1 MLENKSRILW
11 ISPYAPYD
19 GVGHAG
25 GKTHNYYLK
34 YFHSSQKFDITL
46 LTLCMNDEAQK
57 LDLSK
62 YKIKNEI
69 GFLDTNKT
77 KKMLRRITSGFSYWN
92 PFDRYGGICQI
103 YERTLMKKLLKNYIK
118 AGYNPNIII
127 MQWTY
132 SLMLLDY
139 LKAIF
144 PTSQYIAIE
153 EDVSYLNFFRQFKQA
168 TNRILKFIW
177 EKKYEHLFNMEISM
191 LKNVDLIV
199 TNNKKDSKL
208 LEKDGID
215 ATKIETATPY
225 FDNYSKVE
233 RCVEGRD
240 ILFYG
245 AMSRPEN
252 YKSAEWFIQK
262 VMPLLKKEKFRFIIA
277 GGNPVETLLK
287 LQNEHIIVTGYVD
300 HMENYFSQCVCFVAP
315 LLIGAGIK
323 VKILEAMSSGIP
335 VLTNEIGIE
344 GINARNGKEYLYCK
358 SPEDYANN
366 ILQSIKEKKLFEDIG
381 INGKK
386 FIEKNYNINYQLDI
400 LIQRILK
407 NEEKKNAETYKR
419 NL

>member
-1 MLENKSRILW
+1 
-11 ISPYAPYD
+11 
-19 GVGHAG
+19 
-25 GKTHNYYLK
+25 
-34 YFHSSQKFDITL
+34 
-46 LTLCMNDEAQK
+46 
-57 LDLSK
+57 
-62 YKIKNEI
+62 
-69 GFLDTNKT
+69 
-77 KKMLRRITSGFSYWN
+77 
-92 PFDRYGGICQI
+92 
-103 YERTLMKKLLKNYIK
+103 
-118 AGYNPNIII
+118 
-127 MQWTY
+127 
-132 SLMLLDY
+132 
-139 LKAIF
+139 
-144 PTSQYIAIE
+144 
-153 EDVSYLNFFRQFKQA
+153 
-168 TNRILKFIW
+168 
-177 EKKYEHLFNMEISM
+177 
-191 LKNVDLIV
+191 
-199 TNNKKDSKL
+199 
-208 LEKDGID
+208 
-215 ATKIETATPY
+215 
-225 FDNYSKVE
+225 
-233 RCVEGRD
+233 
-240 ILFYG
+240 
-245 AMSRPEN
+245 
-252 YKSAEWFIQK
+252 
-262 VMPLLKKEKFRFIIA
+262 MPLLKKEKFRFIIA